1 MPHYKFGK
9 KDFDNQTLNMLLIDK
24 MLKDG
29 AYFGSNEFTVEEKSE
44 CFQTDG
50 MRVFTDFIH
59 HDRALY
65 MLVKTWQKITFQTKD
80 QRRFVGNVAEA
91 AQRRHDIARQA
102 RQHGGDLSTPGSRL
116 ENLQRA
122 ANANSSTN
130 YEDLMK
136 N

>member
-1 MPHYKFGK
+1 
-9 KDFDNQTLNMLLIDK
+9 MLLIDK

-59 HDRALY
+59 HDGALY

-102 RQHGGDLSTPGSRL
+102 RQHGGDTTSGSRL